1 MERIKKKI
9 HSQSG
14 ASFLLALLAFL
25 VAAVV
30 SVVIVTAAVTN
41 VKRIYSDREA
51 QQDHLT
57 LLSAAQLVR
66 DEMEKTRYIITT
78 TTTTTTT
85 TGENGEEITET
96 TTTVDKSAEG
106 TFAAEIKDAVGYVD
120 QCPKPFSTAF
130 IVKVDGLD
138 DMKPVKDSFVM
149 KAEEEEKYYLV
160 FTLSID
166 ETGEADE
173 TLFLKMTSPG
183 IEYSDT
189 AENGNQTI
197 KTEEIKWKN
206 GIISAVGDTAGG
218 TNEQEAQK

>member
-1 MERIKKKI
+1 M
-9 HSQSG
+9 S
-14 ASFLLALLAFL
+14 
-25 VAAVV
+25 
-30 SVVIVTAAVTN
+30 
-41 VKRIYSDREA
+41 
-51 QQDHLT
+51 
-57 LLSAAQLVR
+57 SAA
-66 DEMEKTRYIITT
+66 T

-85 TGENGEEITET
+85 TGETGEEITET

-120 QCPKPFSTAF
+120 QSKPFSTAF

-138 DMKPVKDSFVM
+138 DMKPVKVSLVM

-183 IEYSDT
+183 IEYSNT
-189 AENGNQTI
+189 TENGNQTI

>member
-66 DEMEKTRYIITT
+66 DEMEKTRYIK
-78 TTTTTTT
+78 
-85 TGENGEEITET
+85 
-96 TTTVDKSAEG
+96 TTVTSDPAQEGDGPVHQVEG
-106 TFAAEIKDAVGYVD
+106 TFGAEMRAAVNGTSTSGTFDLEVTGLGIKQA
-120 QCPKPFSTAF
+120 
-130 IVKVDGLD
+130 VKVSFTMQPGQYKVVFMFRIKAPDG
-138 DMKPVKDSFVM
+138 
-149 KAEEEEKYYLV
+149 
-160 FTLSID
+160 TLS
-166 ETGEADE
+166 DE
-173 TLFLKMTSPG
+173 TLFLIMHGKR
-183 IEYSDT
+183 EYREYQETETHTDDESGMET
-189 AENGNQTI
+189 TI
-197 KTEEIKWKN
+197 ITVTETETYTWSN
-206 GIISAVGDTAGG
+206 GIINAIGDR
-218 TNEQEAQK
+218 NE

>member
-85 TGENGEEITET
+85 TGETGEEITET

-120 QCPKPFSTAF
+120 QSKPFSTAF

-138 DMKPVKDSFVM
+138 DMKLVKVSLVM